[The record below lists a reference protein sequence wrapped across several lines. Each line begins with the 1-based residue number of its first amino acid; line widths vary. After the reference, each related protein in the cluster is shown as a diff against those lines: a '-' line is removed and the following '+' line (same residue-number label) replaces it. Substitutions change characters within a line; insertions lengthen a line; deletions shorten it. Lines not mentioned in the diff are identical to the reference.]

1 MKIGFLIIGI
11 YAVAAGVLLFVY
23 ERPRKSRRKLTGRGG
38 DFES

>member
-1 MKIGFLIIGI
+1 MKIGFLIIAV